1 MRPNQ
6 YCHEW
11 SRRERLSTREN
22 VSRGS
27 TIIISV
33 MVNASQDASKPERS
47 WCEQSIEK
55 KKAKQWT
62 RWERYRGAFRKCMA
76 MEDLIGRRKTELK
89 QNLFM
94 FDRDSSIVP
103 ILGNYDLPKT
113 LQARWHQQ
121 NNIQLFADYQNGN
134 CLFRFWST
142 VMRHDPITLL
152 ASSPNQRNPDTSSQ
166 ALMI

>member
-1 MRPNQ
+1 MRSNQ
-6 YCHEW
+6 YIRDCHEW

-27 TIIISV
+27 TVIISV
-33 MVNASQDASKPERS
+33 MVNASKRERS

-62 RWERYRGAFRKCMA
+62 RWERYRGAFRKCTA
-76 MEDLIGRRKTELK
+76 MEDLIGRRRTELK

-94 FDRDSSIVP
+94 FDRDSSIMP

-113 LQARWHQQ
+113 LQARWSIH
-121 NNIQLFADYQNGN
+121 
-134 CLFRFWST
+134 CFR
-142 VMRHDPITLL
+142 L
-152 ASSPNQRNPDTSSQ
+152 SSDTSCLCLACLLLSPVP
-166 ALMI
+166 ALGHYWPCALL